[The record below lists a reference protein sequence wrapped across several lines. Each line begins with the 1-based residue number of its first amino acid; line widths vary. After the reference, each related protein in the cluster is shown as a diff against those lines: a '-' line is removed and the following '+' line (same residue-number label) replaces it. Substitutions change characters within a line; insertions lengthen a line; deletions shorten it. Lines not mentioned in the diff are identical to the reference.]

1 MCFLLGYSPASEFC
15 MLIRS
20 FFFWILDSVLQFPP
34 HRGELFLIW
43 NFRHVLNVVC
53 FFLGNSPA
61 SELYIIIILHI
72 KFRRQGITQKK
83 AYNIQNRVKV
93 WNQESLSHF
102 TDVKNVLQGIHRT
115 WWHKTVFS
123 CNSFFQVYQ
132 KDYISLAYL
141 RAAGLLKRMK
151 QQPMLSVSTTQT
163 VLCLQMTAICCS
175 S

>member
-1 MCFLLGYSPASEFC
+1 MHGQPHIKVNC
-15 MLIRS
+15 
-20 FFFWILDSVLQFPP
+20 VLQFPP
-34 HRGELFLIW
+34 HRGELFLIS
-43 NFRHVLNVVC
+43 NFCDGLNVVC

-61 SELYIIIILHI
+61 SEFYIIIVLHI

-83 AYNIQNRVKV
+83 AYNIQNRTKV
-93 WNQESLSHF
+93 WSQESLSHF
-102 TDVKNVLQGIHRT
+102 TDLKNVWEGIHRT
-115 WWHKTVFS
+115 CWHKTVFS
-123 CNSFFQVYQ
+123 CNSFLQVCQ

-151 QQPMLSVSTTQT
+151 QQPMLSVSTIQT